1 MGWAKALF
9 SSSLLPVIEAAQVY
23 RAQSLV
29 RFYWKKEFFDVVC
42 VCVCVLAR
50 GLSRV
55 WLFCDSVDLARHAPL
70 SGGFPR

>member
-29 RFYWKKEFFDVVC
+29 RFYWKKEFFDIVC
-42 VCVCVLAR
+42 VCVCVCLHA
-50 GLSRV
+50 GLV
-55 WLFCDSVDLARHAPL
+55 VFDSFVTLWT
-70 SGGFPR
+70 